1 MDMVENKSDA
11 TLTHTV
17 ITMAHKLGLKVV
29 AEGIEDEDQ
38 LALLRVYDCD
48 IGQGYFFTKPLN
60 CEQMQ
65 SHLRSLKE
73 KPDWA
78 I

>member
-1 MDMVENKSDA
+1 MVQNKSDA

-17 ITMAHKLGLKVV
+17 IGMAHKLGLKVV
-29 AEGIEDEDQ
+29 AEGIEDADQ
-38 LALLRVYDCD
+38 LALLRVYGCD
-48 IGQGYFFTKPLN
+48 IGQGYYFTKPLN
-60 CEQMQ
+60 FEQMSKHLQ
-65 SHLRSLKE
+65 STQE